1 MFTLGKLLFS
11 HNQLQFLKV
20 KCAKVL
26 TDMVQKKIA
35 QVPREGSFSTC
46 RGKGI
51 GCVTF
56 PTMCSNIPTKTTIL
70 PLRYHCTIK
79 PDNTKKCDLPG
90 CNISNPNESWSVL
103 TGCFQSIHCKCLD
116 EFTSC
121 PLCKDFLQKKV
132 QELGEI
138 AKEATLHPHAT
149 DTDDHNESTT
159 ASMTDSTGDE
169 ENHRCERNGDGR
181 I

>member
-1 MFTLGKLLFS
+1 MCQSTHGYG
-11 HNQLQFLKV
+11 
-20 KCAKVL
+20 
-26 TDMVQKKIA
+26 TKKIA

-46 RGKGI
+46 RGKRI

-56 PTMCSNIPTKTTIL
+56 PTMSSNIPTKTTIL
-70 PLRYHCTIK
+70 PLRYHCNIK

-90 CNISNPNESWSVL
+90 CNISNPNESWSIL

-116 EFTSC
+116 ESTSC

-159 ASMTDSTGDE
+159 ASMADSTGDE

-181 I
+181 IWKPDWKA